1 MPIKTRSM
9 TTLRV
14 LKPTTTSCGVQTT
27 LSFAPEDSVS
37 FINEKRKYDDDDADT
52 EQSSTKRF
60 KTDDHDYQKPA
71 PQYPS
76 RVSSDHAKTYA
87 SDIEFSDSDEEFIP
101 SSSDEYD
108 TDEDEEDFSDEEDE
122 EDEDED
128 DEEDEEDEE
137 DAEDAEDEDCVDLDA
152 LMLPKHW
159 RRFYSMVL
167 RKARKKLHED
177 EDDEED
183 FDFGYETETES
194 EPDETG
200 HHETDTESSNRDG
213 KSATT
218 PKPVDEEAKRHRQYV
233 RTLDSEERKFF
244 KGLPMEEQ
252 QRIVAMERTIG
263 DLTKKTIPLRFQILQ
278 SHLDDYTKS
287 IALGKI
293 DMMNQIEETN
303 GEYMKIMNWIH
314 SLCRIPIGTYR
325 QLEVDDKS
333 TVEDVSKFINNTAVQ
348 LDEHV
353 YGHTKAKDQIIRILA
368 QWISNPSS
376 KGNVIG
382 IQGSPGV
389 GKTTLIK
396 ECVCKALNIPFAFIP
411 LGGASD
417 GSFLDGHG
425 YTYEGAIWGKIV
437 DCLMKA
443 QCMNPVLYFDEL
455 DKVSDTGK
463 GQEIINILIHLTD
476 PSQNEAFSDKYFSD
490 IKLDLSRCLIVF
502 TYNNAD
508 EINPILKDRM
518 ITITTD
524 DYTNMDKLQISKNH
538 IIPETLRQFNFQLT
552 DIIVPDEI
560 IQQIIQ
566 RTEKE
571 AGVRNLKRSF
581 ELLISNINL
590 VRLLFHNNPTECT
603 KFKDL
608 KTKILRSNDDSVIQ
622 FPMTIT
628 TKLVDTFVTDV
639 VRSELHHHLYT

>member
-1 MPIKTRSM
+1 MPTKTRSM
-9 TTLRV
+9 TALRV
-14 LKPTTTSCGVQTT
+14 SKPTTTSCGVQTT
-27 LSFAPEDSVS
+27 LSFDPNDSVT
-37 FINEKRKYDDDDADT
+37 FINEKRKYDDADADT

-60 KTDDHDYQKPA
+60 KTDDRDYQKPA
-71 PQYPS
+71 SKTS
-76 RVSSDHAKTYA
+76 RASSDHAKTYA
-87 SDIEFSDSDEEFIP
+87 SDCEFSDSDEEFIP
-101 SSSDEYD
+101 SSDDEEDDDEYSTDEDDENSTEEEYD
-108 TDEDEEDFSDEEDE
+108 TNEDEDEDCDDIDVQMLPRHWREFYYMVLQKARKKLDED

-128 DEEDEEDEE
+128 DEI
-137 DAEDAEDEDCVDLDA
+137 
-152 LMLPKHW
+152 
-159 RRFYSMVL
+159 
-167 RKARKKLHED
+167 
-177 EDDEED
+177 
-183 FDFGYETETES
+183 ES
-194 EPDETG
+194 E
-200 HHETDTESSNRDG
+200 HCETDTESSNQNG
-213 KSATT
+213 ESETT
-218 PKPVDEEAKRHRQYV
+218 PKPVDEETKRHRQYV

-244 KGLPMEEQ
+244 KDLPMEEQ
-252 QRIVAMERTIG
+252 HRIVAMERTIG
-263 DLTKKTIPLRFQILQ
+263 DLTKKTTPLRFQILQ

-293 DMMNQIEETN
+293 DMMNQVEETN
-303 GEYMKIMNWIH
+303 GEYMKMMNWIH

-325 QLEVDDKS
+325 DLEVDDKS
-333 TVEDVSKFINNTAVQ
+333 SVEDVSKFINNTAVQ

-396 ECVCKALNIPFAFIP
+396 ECVCKALNMPFAFIP

-417 GSFLDGHG
+417 GSYLDGHG

-476 PSQNEAFSDKYFSD
+476 PCQNEAFSDKYFSD

-502 TYNNAD
+502 TYNNTNV
-508 EINPILKDRM
+508 INPILKDRM

-524 DYTNMDKLQISKNH
+524 DYTMMDKLQISKNH
-538 IIPETLRQFNFQLT
+538 IIPETLRQFNFQPT
-552 DIIVPDEI
+552 DISVSNEI

-581 ELLISNINL
+581 ELLISNMNL

-608 KTKILRSNDDSVIQ
+608 KTKILRSNHDSVIQ
-622 FPMTIT
+622 FPLTIT
-628 TKLVDTFVTDV
+628 AKLVDTFVNNM